1 MDIVDGLGAKTHS
14 SSDFVTK
21 TKDRADEQELE
32 SKLAELPEILTEGRY
47 LEIGNRPWGVYYV
60 MEDSPLYKV
69 KKIIVN
75 PGCRLSLQSHEKRSE
90 HWTVVS

>member
-1 MDIVDGLGAKTHS
+1 VEIVDGLGAKSHS

-21 TKDRADEQELE
+21 VKDRTDEKNLE
-32 SKLAELPEILTEGRY
+32 SKLAKLPELLTTGGY

-60 MEDSPLYKV
+60 MEDNLLYKV
-69 KKIIVN
+69 KKIIVE